1 MEDEIK
7 NHASG
12 GIAKK
17 NKNSIVVGPWGGN
30 GGTIWD
36 DGTYHGVRQITIV
49 YDRCIDSMSVVYDK
63 NRKPV
68 TSDKHG
74 GVGGNRT
81 AEIKLQFPEEFLVSV
96 SGYYCPVVY
105 GGSPVVRS
113 LTFKSNKRTFGPYG
127 VEEGIPF
134 TFSMDGGL
142 VVGFKGRSGW
152 YLDAI
157 GFHLSKKQSTKLFQR
172 VQKGLQRLASTT
184 SKSSSASKDG
194 WKT

>member
-12 GIAKK
+12 GIGKK

-63 NRKPV
+63 NGKPV

-96 SGYYCPVVY
+96 SGYYSPVVY